1 MSAPN
6 PTGKGGFSAARQ
18 PAKRTPRGKSKRTE
32 LLAAIEKLQIE
43 DPETGKKIALTERK
57 IYQLVIQKA
66 MYEPS
71 LWKLILDRLHPLT
84 RPQMEKVHF
93 VFTEGATLAEKMDEV
108 IKAVAAGEVTPDGGK
123 MLADMLTGAARIAEI
138 SDLEARITELERSR
152 GRDST
157 GSTPPP
163 RRHLRAVGS
172 DTDEA

>member
-6 PTGKGGFSAARQ
+6 PTGKGGFSATRQ
-18 PAKRTPRGKSKRTE
+18 PAKRTPKKGVNKRTE

-66 MYEPS
+66 MFEPS

-93 VFTEGATLAEKMDEV
+93 EFSPEATLAEKMDEV
-108 IKAVAAGEVTPDGGK
+108 IKAVASGEITPDGGK

-138 SDLEARITELERSR
+138 SDLEARIIELERSR
-152 GRDST
+152 GR
-157 GSTPPP
+157 GEAPPPP
-163 RRHLRAVGS
+163 RRLHVVNGGDVDA
-172 DTDEA
+172 